1 MYKFPYG
8 PRLATLNA
16 ENYFDIIDL
25 PPFSVHDFP
34 DADRPRALRDYCSY
48 VLSTFSHHGIK
59 ARGLLLRLTTEDV
72 YYPTVELLTPDNKQ
86 GVIPNTLGLGY
97 VVTMTDSL
105 DATVTSMLSVKDASS
120 LYRFPDDVIAQL
132 YVVTDGKFSKRSG
145 TVTLRHDSTA
155 AATYPVSLPAV
166 SHETKQDAHYAVKM
180 TTSLYSARSRPI
192 DAGQITAHPDGT
204 FELVPSQTFMR
215 NLMVM
220 GIVDDVTE
228 SMFSIGLNA
237 MIVSNNTEVD
247 RVTDIFNG
255 QINGL
260 IVPPYE
266 RKLPEGAEFTQEVV
280 AMAIEEHREW
290 TAREAAYN
298 TPELIPVIYP
308 ARVNKFVDPIVFAPW
323 PVKTPTGEYTTNFL
337 KLGSGN
343 LFDIFQF
350 WGEGEQYAID
360 ADAAVGDLLM
370 SITHKVEVG
379 DPIVEY
385 HRVTLP
391 NMRFYLEEDATRAA
405 YRKLEN
411 QSQGM
416 IGCRDY
422 YGNPSSLISDIG
434 LAVRVTLTGNLN
446 LESGGWALNGSNVYA
461 IARDDSPAREYIFK
475 VLGWLPRVRL
485 IRKDQPVVMN
495 NGDEADA
502 LIPAHL
508 LDIAYGA
515 YLSGLVEGQEAMP
528 RATFAGQPT
537 ARLHDIASA
546 LKFARGLA
554 SKHVREDKDLRDHH
568 SNVRKE
574 EVKLGDPTPLKVK
587 GDVDITAGR
596 ITLTGDPVTITG
608 NLKLDEG
615 KVLADMAQDGAVRLA
630 TKDDMLAPADTEVAS
645 PAALRQSL
653 GNDDASEQ

>member
-16 ENYFDIIDL
+16 ENFFDIIDL

-34 DADRPRALRDYCSY
+34 VADRPRAVRDYCSY

-97 VVTMTDSL
+97 VVTMTDTL
-105 DATVTSMLSVKDASS
+105 DTTVTSMMTANDIASI
-120 LYRFPDDVIAQL
+120 YHFPEDVIAQL

-145 TVTLRHDSTA
+145 TVTLRHGSTA
-155 AATYPVSLPAV
+155 AASYPVDLSAII
-166 SHETKQDAHYAVKM
+166 HETKQDAHYAVKM
-180 TTSLYSARSRPI
+180 VTSLYGARTRPV
-192 DAGQITAHPDGT
+192 DAGQITAHADGT
-204 FELVPSQTFMR
+204 FELVPSKSFIR

-220 GIVDDVTE
+220 GVVDEATE
-228 SMFSIGLNA
+228 STFSIGLNA
-237 MIVSNNTEVD
+237 MIVSGNNDKD
-247 RVTDIFNG
+247 RITDIFNG

-266 RKLPEGAEFTQEVV
+266 RKLPEGVEFTQEEVER
-280 AMAIEEHREW
+280 AMEQHSEW

-298 TPELIPVIYP
+298 TPELVPVVHP

-323 PVKTPTGEYTTNFL
+323 AVKTPTGEYTTNFL

-350 WGEGEQYAID
+350 WGEGEHYAID
-360 ADAAVGDLLM
+360 ADAAVGDLLL
-370 SITHKVEVG
+370 SITHRVEVG
-379 DPIVEY
+379 EPIVEY

-391 NMRFYLEEDATRAA
+391 NMRFYLEEDATRAS

-434 LAVRVTLTGNLN
+434 LAVRVTLTGSLN
-446 LESGGWALNGSNVYA
+446 LESGGWSLNGSNVFA
-461 IARDDSPAREYIFK
+461 IARDDSPARDYIFK
-475 VLGWLPRVRL
+475 VLGWIPRVRL
-485 IRKDQPVVMN
+485 IRKDKPVVMTSS
-495 NGDEADA
+495 DEAEA

-515 YLSGLVEGQEAMP
+515 YLAGLLDGQEAMP
-528 RATFAGQPT
+528 RATFASQPT
-537 ARLHDIASA
+537 KPLHDIASA
-546 LKFARGLA
+546 LNFARGLSA
-554 SKHVREDKDLRDHH
+554 KHAHKCQALRD
-568 SNVRKE
+568 KQE
-574 EVKLGDPTPLKVK
+574 EGFGELRPLAEALNAMD
-587 GDVDITAGR
+587 GISASGGH

-608 NLKLDEG
+608 TLQLKADE
-615 KVLADMAQDGAVRLA
+615 VALA
-630 TKDDMLAPADTEVAS
+630 TKDEMLPPADTSVAS
-645 PAALRQSL
+645 PAALRKSL
-653 GNDDASEQ
+653 GDDEASEQ